1 MTDRFGPSLSE
12 IDDQMRRKERIRA
25 RRILL
30 EDSALA
36 DVEMESAL
44 AEAQESL
51 DQPRTID
58 PNGWFRL
65 GWKAAVEAL
74 KEARRLE
81 EASRGT

>member
-1 MTDRFGPSLSE
+1 MVDRFGPSLSE
-12 IDDQMRRKERIRA
+12 IDDQMRRRERICA
-25 RRILL
+25 RRILR

-36 DVEMESAL
+36 DSGMESAL
-44 AEAQESL
+44 AKAQKSL